1 MLFHCFIEICANSD
15 LKRKIWSLPAG
26 ATLHEPRTLMPLS
39 KLNKGNFDHSG
50 FAKLID
56 EHPCRI
62 LRILNKFRPNAVTTK
77 PTVPPRMLGTSDDSW
92 VLPSEVQFPIAKF
105 YMHQKVKKWCTYK
118 YIIFI
123 IYNLIH
129 SGCDH
134 DYPLNE
140 WKKDRDSLC
149 KELAGLHLKTIHH
162 MAVRAATQ
170 KMQVSSASLDFW
182 IWPSWHPPHRM
193 LKLHQMFHKA
203 WHPRHP
209 WYLHLRNPK
218 NGSHLAPRLWRKQLC
233 PAGTPAVLQLQSNKA
248 KVHELCHWWRNF
260 QRRLRVASEKSTL
273 QAIAGHAAQARTL
286 RSTFNSKEISGPRIC
301 MSKKNG

>member
-105 YMHQKVKKWCTYK
+105 YMHQKVKKWCKYK

-123 IYNLIH
+123 YIYILFIVVVIMIILWM
-129 SGCDH
+129 SG
-134 DYPLNE
+134 
-140 WKKDRDSLC
+140 KKTEIVCAKNWQDS
-149 KELAGLHLKTIHH
+149 T
-162 MAVRAATQ
+162 
-170 KMQVSSASLDFW
+170 
-182 IWPSWHPPHRM
+182 
-193 LKLHQMFHKA
+193 
-203 WHPRHP
+203 
-209 WYLHLRNPK
+209 
-218 NGSHLAPRLWRKQLC
+218 
-233 PAGTPAVLQLQSNKA
+233 
-248 KVHELCHWWRNF
+248 
-260 QRRLRVASEKSTL
+260 
-273 QAIAGHAAQARTL
+273 
-286 RSTFNSKEISGPRIC
+286 
-301 MSKKNG
+301 